1 MMAPDFHDAMIAL
14 VLLGF
19 VVGVAFA
26 LLVWFFVKRL
36 GWMP

>member
-1 MMAPDFHDAMIAL
+1 MAPDFHGAMIAL
-14 VLLGF
+14 VLLGV

-26 LLVWFFVKRL
+26 LLVWFFVKWV